1 MTNTLIGNKDKGI
14 FLISILISLEENSS
28 YLFKGQKLEFIFLR
42 EVYMSLFTKLLL
54 G

>member
-14 FLISILISLEENSS
+14 FLISILISLELEENSS
-28 YLFKGQKLEFIFLR
+28 YLFKGLR
-42 EVYMSLFTKLLL
+42 DVYMSLFTKLLL